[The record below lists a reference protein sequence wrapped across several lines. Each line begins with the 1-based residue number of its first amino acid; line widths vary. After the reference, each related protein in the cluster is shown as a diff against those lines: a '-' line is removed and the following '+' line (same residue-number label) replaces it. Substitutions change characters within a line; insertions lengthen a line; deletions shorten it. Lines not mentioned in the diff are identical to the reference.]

1 MPNLKMIRVQ
11 SKLDELFNN
20 KIDLAEGSYNEERK
34 NKKRG
39 KLCRK
44 RFLQM

>member
-1 MPNLKMIRVQ
+1 MA
-11 SKLDELFNN
+11 KLAMKSGASPLF
-20 KIDLAEGSYNEERK
+20 IAGFFSYNEERK